1 MLIEKFPNI
10 KLQIPI
16 DFFWKNKEKILKSR
30 NKIDIFRIF
39 KTLMDDKEKNENNKI
54 SWKEFSNI
62 INTNSKYK
70 LVLGINSQ
78 KSLNKLSKI
87 IDNND
92 IFDNN

>member
-1 MLIEKFPNI
+1 MY
-10 KLQIPI
+10 
-16 DFFWKNKEKILKSR
+16 
-30 NKIDIFRIF
+30 
-39 KTLMDDKEKNENNKI
+39 DKEKNKNDKI

>member
-1 MLIEKFPNI
+1 M
-10 KLQIPI
+10 
-16 DFFWKNKEKILKSR
+16 KSR
-30 NKIDIFRIF
+30 NRIDIFRIF
-39 KTLMDDKEKNENNKI
+39 KTLMDDKEKNKNDKI

-92 IFDNN
+92 IFDND